1 MMNNFSKRLP
11 KLTVAATG
19 LIACLFL
26 YAGLAD
32 ADPSL
37 IQVQGA
43 TPTQLLKVRTAM
55 EKAAYGP
62 SAATAPAKE
71 DACEFY
77 KPPQKLRFLKRM
89 PTTDRCKDKGIAVIA
104 DTGVAVIF
112 LCNNGITVADY
123 DFSLGREGVNKRA
136 LGDLKTPIG
145 KYPLGKP
152 RPSDLFKIFIPI
164 GFPTPEQIEK
174 GFSGADVG
182 IHGPSRTFRCAG
194 FLNVAVDWTQ
204 GCLAVASDIYVKEIA
219 RFIEVNGIR
228 SITIN

>member
-1 MMNNFSKRLP
+1 MNNLNKRLP
-11 KLTVAATG
+11 KVTVLATS

-37 IQVQGA
+37 IQLQGA
-43 TPTQLLKVRTAM
+43 TPSQLLKVRTAL

-77 KPPQKLRFLKRM
+77 KPPQKLRLLKRM
-89 PTTDRCKDKGIAVIA
+89 PTTDRCEGNGDAVIA

-112 LCNNGITVADY
+112 LCKNGVTVGDY
-123 DFSLGREGVNKRA
+123 DFSMGRDGVNKRS
-136 LGDLKTPIG
+136 LGDLKTPVG

-152 RPSDLFKIFIPI
+152 RPSDLFKIFVPI
-164 GFPTPEQIEK
+164 GYPTPEQAAQ
-174 GFSGADVG
+174 GYSGSDVG

-194 FLNVAVDWTQ
+194 FLNVSVDWTQ

-219 RFIEVNGIR
+219 RFIEVNGVK